1 MPPDYFH
8 ICGVVVC
15 WLFSFLVLLRLAR
28 GES

>member
-15 WLFSFLVLLRLAR
+15 WLFSFLFLRRLAMR
-28 GES
+28 SV